1 MVNALAIGAD
11 EGRDEQR
18 NAAGRC
24 KYSKIRRYPNGGT
37 HYVEDIVPLSEYI
50 AHVEGT
56 WWTET
61 S

>member
-24 KYSKIRRYPNGGT
+24 KYSKIRRCPNGGT
-37 HYVEDIVPLSEYI
+37 HYVEDIVPMSEYI
-50 AHVEGT
+50 AHEEGT
-56 WWTET
+56 R
-61 S
+61 